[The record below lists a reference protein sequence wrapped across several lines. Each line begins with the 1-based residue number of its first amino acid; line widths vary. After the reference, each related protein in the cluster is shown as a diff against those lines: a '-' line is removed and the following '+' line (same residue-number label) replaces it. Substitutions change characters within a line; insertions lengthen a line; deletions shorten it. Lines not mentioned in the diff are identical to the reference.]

1 MQRGGRFAK
10 YRSSRRRGARIPSE
24 SMADLAFLLMIF
36 FITTT
41 VLRLEEGPRVD
52 LPRARSV
59 MKQPRERIVHLWID
73 ADGRPMINDLYVRYD
88 DIAPILAVKLRANPG
103 LIVAINSD
111 RRTRYSFMHQA
122 LAEMKK
128 AEAVRVSFTAL
139 PREGGS

>member
-1 MQRGGRFAK
+1 MRRSGRFAK
-10 YRSSRRRGARIPSE
+10 YRSGRWRGARIPSE
-24 SMADLAFLLMIF
+24 SMADIAFLLMIF

-73 ADGRPMINDLYVRYD
+73 ADGRPMINDLYVRFD
-88 DIAPILAVKLRANPG
+88 DIAPILATKLRANPG

-122 LAEMKK
+122 LAELKK

-139 PREGGS
+139 PRQGGS